1 MNRKLL
7 LVTLMVTMLVMQ
19 PAEAGVWDWI
29 KKTAGKIW
37 NSEPVKALKSQALNA
52 AKNFVAE
59 KIGATP
65 SEAGQ
70 MPFDEFMDILYE
82 S

>member
-7 LVTLMVTMLVMQ
+7 FVTLMVTMLVMQ
-19 PAEAGVWDWI
+19 PSEGGKVWDWI
-29 KKTAGKIW
+29 KSTAKKLW
-37 NSEPVKALKSQALNA
+37 NSEPVKELKNTALNA
-52 AKNFVAE
+52 AKNLVAE

-82 S
+82 

>member
-7 LVTLMVTMLVMQ
+7 LVFLVVAMLVMQ
-19 PAEAGVWDWI
+19 PAEAGFWSKI
-29 KKTAGKIW
+29 KDFAKKAW
-37 NSEPVKALKSQALNA
+37 NSPLANELKSKALNA
-52 AKNFVAE
+52 AKNFVSE

-70 MPFDEFMDILYE
+70 IPFDEFMDVLY

>member
-1 MNRKLL
+1 GK
-7 LVTLMVTMLVMQ
+7 
-19 PAEAGVWDWI
+19 VWDWI
-29 KKTAGKIW
+29 KKTAKDVL
-37 NSEPVKALKSQALNA
+37 NSDVAKQLKNKALNA

-70 MPFDEFMDILYE
+70 MPFDEFMDILHYY
-82 S
+82 